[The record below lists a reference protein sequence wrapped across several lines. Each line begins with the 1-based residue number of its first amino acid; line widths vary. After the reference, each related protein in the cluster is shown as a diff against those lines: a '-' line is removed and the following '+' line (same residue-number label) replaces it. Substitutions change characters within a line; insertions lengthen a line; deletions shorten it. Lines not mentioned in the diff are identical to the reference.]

1 TEVNNQQNPMY
12 FLGVEALEAERS
24 ALLQRKS
31 DDFSTNRIAQIAKE
45 LAMLKN
51 NREIEV
57 LNRRKNE
64 DLFLSGVQPLRAEIT
79 RLKNLNLDMSG
90 LK

>member
-1 TEVNNQQNPMY
+1 MRTEVNNQQNPMY

-64 DLFLSGVQPLRAEIT
+64 DLFLSG
-79 RLKNLNLDMSG
+79 
-90 LK
+90 